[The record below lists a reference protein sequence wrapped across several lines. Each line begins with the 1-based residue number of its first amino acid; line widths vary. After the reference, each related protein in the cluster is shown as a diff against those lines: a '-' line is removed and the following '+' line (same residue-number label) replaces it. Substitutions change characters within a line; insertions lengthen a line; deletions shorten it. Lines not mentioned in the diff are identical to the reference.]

1 MKRIHSIPE
10 LMLLMIFYNTVPL
23 WDVLSIPTGIKAVL
37 TVFLSVIF
45 IVILLR
51 GGKSGA
57 DDKRLRRIDRG
68 CSLLWLGG
76 VSAVLEIIVMAV
88 WFIAGTAGAAA
99 KAGAIAMAVLGIG
112 ITALTGAVRVAVSSK
127 QIKLKD
133 HVMMLLWWW
142 VPIVNVFLF
151 RRFYKTAQREYIV
164 ESDRL
169 QLENARAESEICRTK
184 YPVLMVHGIFFRD
197 WQLMNYWGRVPASLK
212 RNGATVYYGN
222 QQSARAVK
230 DSAAELRATI
240 LTVLEETG
248 AEKVNI
254 IAHSKGGLDSR
265 YAISCLGMDKHVATL
280 TTINTPHRG
289 CDMVDFLLDKLPDS
303 LAQFIARHYNKIFT
317 VQTHS
322 GFMKRGRHWRII
334 FKALSYSGSKH
345 FLTERKHEFL
355 YVHRIKSF
363 HIDLSNRERELRSV
377 NGNAKK
383 TAEGD
388 NMVFG
393 CFFAEVFERGQCP
406 LAELHFVKD
415 DKRALANDGLPA
427 YMRKNGYQSLRTD
440 VSLEGIVQHGRR
452 LKIEVCDVV
461 VSRPAELQNG
471 EGLAYLT
478 SALKD
483 KRFAVLVRL
492 PFIKIFAYFANH
504 KENLSLVVQSHSIA
518 YSCKI
523 QSFFIK

>member
-1 MKRIHSIPE
+1 MRKIHSIPE

-23 WDVLSIPTGIKAVL
+23 WDILRIPTGIKVVL
-37 TVFLSVIF
+37 TVLLSVVF
-45 IVILLR
+45 IAILLR

-57 DDKRLRRIDRG
+57 EDKRLRRIDRG

-133 HVMMLLWWW
+133 HIMMLLWWW

-169 QLENARAESEICRTK
+169 ELENARAESEICRTK

-289 CDMVDFLLDKLPDS
+289 CDMVDFLLDKLPDG
-303 LAQFIARHYNKIFT
+303 LAQFIARRYNKIFT
-317 VQTHS
+317 VLGDS
-322 GFMKRGRHWRII
+322 SPDFMAG
-334 FKALSYSGSKH
+334 
-345 FLTERKHEFL
+345 
-355 YVHRIKSF
+355 VH
-363 HIDLSNRERELRSV
+363 DLSAIRAKEYDNEMPDSPEVSYRSYMTV
-377 NGNAKK
+377 MSSAGSAAFPLNVSYLLIKKLNG
-383 TAEGD
+383 
-388 NMVFG
+388 
-393 CFFAEVFERGQCP
+393 P
-406 LAELHFVKD
+406 
-415 DKRALANDGLPA
+415 NDGLVWEKSAEHGEFRLVTAPHKRGISHGDVIDL
-427 YMRKNGYQSLRTD
+427 MRENIEGYD
-440 VSLEGIVQHGRR
+440 VREFYVDIVRR
-452 LKIEVCDVV
+452 LRE
-461 VSRPAELQNG
+461 
-471 EGLAYLT
+471 EGY
-478 SALKD
+478 
-483 KRFAVLVRL
+483 
-492 PFIKIFAYFANH
+492 
-504 KENLSLVVQSHSIA
+504 
-518 YSCKI
+518 
-523 QSFFIK
+523 

>member
-1 MKRIHSIPE
+1 MRNIHSIPE
-10 LMLLMIFYNTVPL
+10 LLLLMIFYNTVPL
-23 WDVLSIPTGIKAVL
+23 WGLLSIPAGLKVVL
-37 TVFLSVIF
+37 TVLLSLAF
-45 IVILLR
+45 IVILFR

-57 DDKRLRRIDRG
+57 EDKRLRRIDRG

-88 WFIAGTAGAAA
+88 WFMAAAAGAAA
-99 KAGAIAMAVLGIG
+99 RAGAIVMAVLGIG
-112 ITALTGAVRVAVSSK
+112 ITALTGVIRVAVSSK

-142 VPIVNVFLF
+142 IPIVNVFLF

-169 QLENARAESEICRTK
+169 ELENARAESEICRTK

-212 RNGATVYYGN
+212 RNGATVYYGK

-230 DSAAELRATI
+230 DSAAELRAAI

-303 LAQFIARHYNKIFT
+303 LAQFIARRYNKIFT
-317 VQTHS
+317 VLGDS
-322 GFMKRGRHWRII
+322 SPDFMAG
-334 FKALSYSGSKH
+334 
-345 FLTERKHEFL
+345 
-355 YVHRIKSF
+355 VH
-363 HIDLSNRERELRSV
+363 DLSAIRAKEYDNEMPDSPDVSYRSYMTIMSRAGSAAFPLNV
-377 NGNAKK
+377 SYLLIKKLNG
-383 TAEGD
+383 
-388 NMVFG
+388 
-393 CFFAEVFERGQCP
+393 P
-406 LAELHFVKD
+406 
-415 DKRALANDGLPA
+415 NDGLVWEKSAEHGEFRLVTAPHKRGISHGDVIDL
-427 YMRKNGYQSLRTD
+427 MRENIEGYD
-440 VSLEGIVQHGRR
+440 VREFYVDIVRR
-452 LKIEVCDVV
+452 LKE
-461 VSRPAELQNG
+461 
-471 EGLAYLT
+471 EGY
-478 SALKD
+478 
-483 KRFAVLVRL
+483 
-492 PFIKIFAYFANH
+492 
-504 KENLSLVVQSHSIA
+504 
-518 YSCKI
+518 
-523 QSFFIK
+523 